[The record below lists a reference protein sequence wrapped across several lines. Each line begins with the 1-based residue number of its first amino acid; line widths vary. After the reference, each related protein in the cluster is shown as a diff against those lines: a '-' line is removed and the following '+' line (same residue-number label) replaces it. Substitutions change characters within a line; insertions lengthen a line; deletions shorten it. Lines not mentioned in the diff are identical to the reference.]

1 MSMTM
6 HCIILDDEPLA
17 REGLELL
24 LQPYDWLKLEGSY
37 GNPLQAISRMEE
49 GGIDLLFLDIEMPS
63 ITGLELLHNLS
74 DPPLTIITTAYPQ
87 YAIEGFDLQ
96 VVDYLLKPIREERFQ
111 RAVLR
116 ARQLFENMQTR
127 KAEAEPLLPYFFVR
141 SERKLVKLAFHDIR
155 YIEGMKDYVVLHCA
169 NGSEVVTA
177 MNLATIHRQLPESK
191 FARINKSHIINMD
204 YITEVE
210 NTAVYLDDDY
220 LPIGRTYRER
230 FFEYYV
236 SGRIID
242 RNSR

>member
-1 MSMTM
+1 MSTIM

-17 REGLELL
+17 RQGVELL
-24 LQPYDWLKLEGSY
+24 LEPYDWLKLEGSY

-74 DPPLTIITTAYPQ
+74 EPPLTIITTAYPQ

-96 VVDYLLKPIREERFQ
+96 VADYLLKPISEERFQ

-116 ARQLFENMQTR
+116 ARQLFESEQSRNTETQS
-127 KAEAEPLLPYFFVR
+127 LLPYFFVR
-141 SERKLVKLAFHDIR
+141 SDRKLVKLAFHDIR

-169 NGSEVVTA
+169 DGNTVVTA
-177 MNLATIHRQLPESK
+177 MNLATIYRQLPESK
-191 FARINKSHIINMD
+191 FARIGKSHIINVD

-210 NTAVYLDDDY
+210 NTGVYLDKDY
-220 LPIGRTYRER
+220 LPIGRAYRER

-242 RNSR
+242 RNS